1 MKLNYNSFSSK
12 LYRWIYYSDT
22 NEMPNN
28 LCPYFWKLVVAYIIA
43 LPVLVFTLPYE
54 LVRLF
59 IKNKEEMDMPLLP
72 RIISTVIFVLALIL
86 IASVL
91 APISL
96 FFGYTPIEGSKLE
109 SIIHFGV
116 FLWVIWGIVGLVY
129 GIRYLVDKYKNRSKV
144 IKEAKSENIVVEFV
158 KAKYNKYCPKI
169 EWVNKH
175 NKNEDYE

>member
-28 LCPYFWKLVVAYIIA
+28 LCPYFWRLVVAYIIA
-43 LPVLVFTLPYE
+43 LPVLVLTLPYE
-54 LVRLF
+54 LIRLF
-59 IKNKEEMDMPLLP
+59 KKDKEEMDMPLLP
-72 RIISTVIFVLALIL
+72 RIISTVVFAIALFVIAAL
-86 IASVL
+86 L

-96 FFGYTPIEGSKLE
+96 FFGYSPIESSGFNSM
-109 SIIHFGV
+109 INGGI
-116 FLWVIWGIVGLVY
+116 FLWFIGGIVGLVY
-129 GIRYLVDKYKNRSKV
+129 GITYLVDKYKNRSKV